1 MKTVNFSTENDF
13 ADERL
18 DGVSINT
25 NVSVNTK
32 KKRYLFITDASTQ
45 KSYFNILQTALFCSS
60 YAEAKELLLS
70 KEQLPELIVIDTP
83 LQHLELIEFKVW
95 LTALELNNIPIV
107 YNEKALKEEHI
118 RQLFSQKLV
127 DDVVLLDENFDK
139 LSQKVVFFQKYL
151 YTKNNPVRKNKVSKM
166 KAREEGSSII
176 RFLDIVLAAMAL
188 VFFSPLLLLIAI
200 AIRIESKGPIFY
212 SSLRAGKGFKIFD
225 FYKFRT
231 MVADADT
238 KMDELSKMNLY
249 ADGSKQVNFFKIK
262 DDPRITKF
270 GKFLRNSSLDELPQ
284 LFNVLKGDMSIVGNR
299 PLPLYEATTLTTDE
313 WAERFMAPA
322 GITGLWQISK
332 RGKSEMSN
340 EERILLD
347 ITYARNRTLKG
358 DLKILLQTPGA
369 LFQKAN
375 V

>member
-1 MKTVNFSTENDF
+1 MQTVNHSTKNDF
-13 ADERL
+13 VDPRL
-18 DGVSINT
+18 E
-25 NVSVNTK
+25 SVTINTK
-32 KKRYLFITDASTQ
+32 KKRYLFITDANTQ
-45 KSYFNILQTALFCSS
+45 ESYFNVLQIALFSSS
-60 YAEAKELLLS
+60 YDEAKDLLLS
-70 KEQLPELIVIDTP
+70 EEENPELIVIDTP
-83 LQHLELIEFKVW
+83 LQHLELMEFKVW
-95 LTALELNNIPIV
+95 LTALKLNNIPII
-107 YNEKALKEEHI
+107 YNEKALNEEHI

-127 DDVVLLDENFDK
+127 DDVMLLDENFDK

-151 YTKNNPVRKNKVSKM
+151 YTKNNPVRVNKVSKM
-166 KAREEGSSII
+166 NAREEGSPVI
-176 RFLDIVLAAMAL
+176 RFLDIVFAALTL
-188 VFFSPLLLLIAI
+188 VFFSPLILLIAI

-212 SSLRAGKGFKIFD
+212 RSPRAGKGFKIFD

-238 KMDELSKMNLY
+238 KMNELSKMNLY
-249 ADGSKQVNFFKIK
+249 AEGSKKANFFKIK

-322 GITGLWQISK
+322 GITGLWQITK

>member
-1 MKTVNFSTENDF
+1 MIRFMNTVNYNTKNDF
-13 ADERL
+13 ANQQLES
-18 DGVSINT
+18 VSI
-25 NVSVNTK
+25 NTK
-32 KKRYLFITDASTQ
+32 KKRYLFITDANKQ
-45 KSYFNILQTALFCSS
+45 KQYSSILHIALFSSS

-70 KEQLPELIVIDTP
+70 KEQLPEIIVIDTP

-95 LTALELNNIPIV
+95 LTALQLNNIPIV
-107 YNEKALKEEHI
+107 YNEKALNQKHI
-118 RQLFSQKLV
+118 SQLFSQKLV
-127 DDVVLLDENFDK
+127 DDVMLLDENFDK

-151 YTKNNPVRKNKVSKM
+151 YTKNNPVRIKKVSKM
-166 KAREEGSSII
+166 NGREEGSSVI
-176 RFLDIVLAAMAL
+176 RFLDIVLAAIAL
-188 VFFSPLLLLIAI
+188 VFFSPLILLIAI

-212 SSLRAGKGFKIFD
+212 SSPRAGKGFKIFD

-238 KMDELSKMNLY
+238 KMDDLSKLNLY
-249 ADGSKQVNFFKIK
+249 ANGSKQANFFKLK

-322 GITGLWQISK
+322 GITGLWQITK

>member
-1 MKTVNFSTENDF
+1 MIRFMQTANCNTKNDF
-13 ADERL
+13 AIQQLEN
-18 DGVSINT
+18 VSIY
-25 NVSVNTK
+25 TK
-32 KKRYLFITDASTQ
+32 KKRYLFITEANAQ
-45 KSYFNILQTALFCSS
+45 KSYCSILQLALFSSS
-60 YAEAKELLLS
+60 YEEAKGLLLS
-70 KEQLPELIVIDTP
+70 EEENPELIVIDTP

-95 LTALELNNIPIV
+95 LTALALNNIPIV

-166 KAREEGSSII
+166 KAREEGSPVI
-176 RFLDIVLAAMAL
+176 RFLDIVISTMAL
-188 VFFSPLLLLIAI
+188 VFFLPLILLIAI
-200 AIRIESKGPIFY
+200 AIKIESRGPIFY
-212 SSLRAGKGFKIFD
+212 RSLRAGKGFKIFD

-231 MVADADT
+231 MVADADS
-238 KMDELSKMNLY
+238 KMDELSKLNLY
-249 ADGSKQVNFFKIK
+249 GEGSKKANFFKIK
-262 DDPRITKF
+262 DDPRITKL
-270 GKFLRNSSLDELPQ
+270 GKFLRNTSLDELPQ
-284 LFNVLKGDMSIVGNR
+284 LLNVLKGDMSLVGNR

-322 GITGLWQISK
+322 GITGLWQITK
-332 RGKSEMSN
+332 RGKLEMSN

-358 DLKILLQTPGA
+358 DLKILLQTPAA
-369 LFQKAN
+369 LFQKVN